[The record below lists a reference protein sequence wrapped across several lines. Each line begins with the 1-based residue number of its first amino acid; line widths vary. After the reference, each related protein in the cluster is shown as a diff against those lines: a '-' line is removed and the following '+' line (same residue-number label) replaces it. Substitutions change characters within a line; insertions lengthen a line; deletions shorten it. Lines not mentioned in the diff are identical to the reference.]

1 MKTAL
6 IITSLTSL
14 VNGYPNIDS
23 IVDKRVNEFSKKAR
37 KVNVKTGKS
46 FVIIMINKLI
56 HKLIICCSLCRW
68 YCY

>member
-23 IVDKRVNEFSKKAR
+23 IVDKRVKTFSNKAR

-46 FVIIMINKLI
+46 FVIIIIIN
-56 HKLIICCSLCRW
+56 
-68 YCY
+68 